1 MTPQQII
8 ASELQQAMRTRE
20 KLIETQPD
28 EYYLGQIDILYKLFY
43 LFDYI
48 PTIED
53 FLRELKE
60 VPEPKVSKIEIDAIY
75 RNLIER
81 RDEPS
86 AE

>member
-8 ASELQQAMRTRE
+8 ASELHQAIHTHK

-28 EYYLGQIDILYKLFY
+28 EYYLGQIDILYNLFY
-43 LFDYI
+43 MFDDI

-53 FLRELKE
+53 FLHKLKE

-75 RNLIER
+75 QSLVER